1 LEAGMTAAEED
12 TPWLRLARFSGDREE
27 NERLWNG
34 YQKYLLRPNKWNYR
48 LQMENPKFADIVDL
62 SDAEIQS
69 IQTKI
74 PDLPKELEWG
84 GAIVLSE
91 GFTEIKTP
99 LELNGFYFA
108 FRVVIKNTTFKRS
121 FFLYNAQFAAD
132 LEVYNCIFKHRLIA
146 IAAIFG
152 PSTEFYKCRFI
163 GGASFNFTK
172 IKSSCFNKAIF
183 KVTANFHASIF
194 NGSSTFNEA
203 IFKGKA
209 NFSNATV
216 DGRINFDKATFCD
229 GASFDDARPDR
240 SAAPLSFNATK
251 FCKHP
256 PHFFGR
262 ALHEDTDWTGV
273 KLPNAGRKTAQCEC
287 LQENDKRADDTVQM
301 ADKPRDSEAQAALS
315 RELLEHD
322 KRAYEQLRIKCGAL
336 GKVEDEHLFF
346 RREMELTGR
355 LSPWYT
361 RATYW
366 LYHLVSDYGYSY
378 WRPIAGMVGV
388 WYVWSLFYAL
398 HFMARDQLHLCMD
411 RLELLRSTAGLSF
424 ANIFSVF
431 GFYRRF
437 PSDLLVDPTVVT
449 VLLTVSE
456 TLLGFVFLFFL
467 GLGLR
472 TRFRLR

>member
-12 TPWLRLARFSGDREE
+12 TPWLRLARISRSHKE
-27 NERLWNG
+27 NIRLWNG
-34 YQKYLLRPNKWNYR
+34 YQKYLLGSFLFDYHS
-48 LQMENPKFADIVDL
+48 QMENPRFADIADL
-62 SDAEIQS
+62 SDAEIRN
-69 IQTKI
+69 IQTRI
-74 PDLPKELEWG
+74 PDLPIELERH
-84 GAIVLSE
+84 GAIVLTE
-91 GFTEIKTP
+91 GLTEIKTP
-99 LELNGFYFA
+99 LELDGFYFA
-108 FRVVIKNTTFKRS
+108 FRVVIGNTTFKRS
-121 FFLYNAQFAAD
+121 FFLNNAQFAAN
-132 LEVYNCIFKHRLIA
+132 LEVYNCIFKHRLNA
-146 IAAIFG
+146 TAAIFG
-152 PSTEFYKCRFI
+152 PSTEFYECRFI
-163 GGASFNFTK
+163 EGASFNFTK
-172 IKSSCFNKAIF
+172 IEWSSFSKAIF
-183 KVTANFHASIF
+183 KMTANFHASIF
-194 NGSSTFNEA
+194 NGSNTFEDA

-209 NFSNATV
+209 DFSNATV

-240 SAAPLSFNATK
+240 SAAPLSFNATE
-251 FCKHP
+251 FCKRP
-256 PHFFGR
+256 PSFFGR
-262 ALHEDTDWTGV
+262 KMHENTDWTGV
-273 KLPNAGRKTAQCEC
+273 KLPNAE
-287 LQENDKRADDTVQM
+287 E
-301 ADKPRDSEAQAALS
+301 QAPLS
-315 RELLEHD
+315 RASLEND

-336 GKVEDEHLFF
+336 GKVEDEHMFF

-388 WYVWSLFYAL
+388 WYFWSLFYAL

-411 RLELLRSTAGLSF
+411 RLELLRSAMGLSF

>member
-1 LEAGMTAAEED
+1 MTAAED
-12 TPWLRLARFSGDREE
+12 KNPWLRLARFSKFHKE
-27 NERLWNG
+27 NIQLWNG
-34 YQKYLLRPNKWNYR
+34 YQKYLLGSFLFDYDS
-48 LQMENPKFADIVDL
+48 QMENPKFANIVDL

-74 PDLPKELEWG
+74 PDLPKELERD

-91 GFTEIKTP
+91 GLTEIKTP
-99 LELNGFYFA
+99 LELDGFYFA
-108 FRVVIKNTTFKRS
+108 FRVVSGNTTFKRS
-121 FFLYNAQFAAD
+121 LFLNNAQFAAD
-132 LEVYNCIFKHRLIA
+132 LEVDNCVFREDLYA
-146 IAAIFG
+146 TAANFG
-152 PSTEFYKCRFI
+152 PFTTFRECRFI
-163 GGASFNFTK
+163 GYASFNFATFDR
-172 IKSSCFNKAIF
+172 SRFSKAIF
-183 KVTANFHASIF
+183 NDTADFYASIF
-194 NGSSTFNEA
+194 NASSTFNEA

-209 NFSNATV
+209 DFSNVTV
-216 DGRINFDKATFCD
+216 DGQIIFDKATFCD

-315 RELLEHD
+315 RKLLEHD

-346 RREMELTGR
+346 RREMELTGH

-366 LYHLVSDYGYSY
+366 LYHLVSDYGHSY

-388 WYVWSLFYAL
+388 WYFWSLFYAL

-411 RLELLRSTAGLSF
+411 RLELLRSTMGLSF
-424 ANIFSVF
+424 ANIFAVF

-437 PSDLLVDPTVVT
+437 PSDLLADPTVVT

>member
-1 LEAGMTAAEED
+1 MTAAEED
-12 TPWLRLARFSGDREE
+12 TPWLRLARISRDHAE

-34 YQKYLLRPNKWNYR
+34 YQKYLLRPDKWSYQR
-48 LQMENPKFADIVDL
+48 QLKNPKFVDIVDL
-62 SDAEIQS
+62 SDAEIRS

-74 PDLPKELEWG
+74 PDLQKEMAWP
-84 GAIVLSE
+84 AIISLNA
-91 GFTEIKTP
+91 GITANAGLTEIKTP
-99 LELNGFYFA
+99 LKLDGFYFA
-108 FRVVIKNTTFKRS
+108 FGVVIRKTTFTSVLTLKH
-121 FFLYNAQFAAD
+121 AQFA
-132 LEVYNCIFKHRLIA
+132 RGA
-146 IAAIFG
+146 IVDDCVFEKGLNAKGASIGQF
-152 PSTEFYKCRFI
+152 TLFIKCRFI
-163 GGASFNFTK
+163 RTISFRDAKFKTVVFNRANFKNDCYFTDAEFAEAASFK
-172 IKSSCFNKAIF
+172 D
-183 KVTANFHASIF
+183 SIF
-194 NGSSTFNEA
+194 TDS
-203 IFKGKA
+203 
-209 NFSNATV
+209 V
-216 DGRINFDKATFCD
+216 
-229 GASFDDARPDR
+229 SFDSVEFHNVTSFNLAAAS
-240 SAAPLSFNATK
+240 SAAVPISFKDAK
-251 FCKHP
+251 FFKHP
-256 PHFFGR
+256 PRFFGR
-262 ALHEDTDWTGV
+262 KMHENTNWTGV
-273 KLPNAGRKTAQCEC
+273 KLPNA
-287 LQENDKRADDTVQM
+287 
-301 ADKPRDSEAQAALS
+301 EAQAALS

-388 WYVWSLFYAL
+388 WYFWSLFYAL

-411 RLELLRSTAGLSF
+411 RLELLRSAMGLSF
-424 ANIFSVF
+424 ANIFAVF

>member
-1 LEAGMTAAEED
+1 MTAAEED
-12 TPWLRLARFSGDREE
+12 TPWLRLARISRSHKE
-27 NERLWNG
+27 NIRLWNG
-34 YQKYLLRPNKWNYR
+34 YQKYLLGSFLFDYHS
-48 LQMENPKFADIVDL
+48 QMENPRFADIADL
-62 SDAEIQS
+62 SDAEIRN
-69 IQTKI
+69 IQTRI
-74 PDLPKELEWG
+74 PDLPIELERH
-84 GAIVLSE
+84 GAIVLTE
-91 GFTEIKTP
+91 GLTEIKTP
-99 LELNGFYFA
+99 LELDGFYFA
-108 FRVVIKNTTFKRS
+108 FRVVIGNTTFKRS
-121 FFLYNAQFAAD
+121 FFFNNAQFAAN
-132 LEVYNCIFKHRLIA
+132 LEVYNCIFKHRLNA
-146 IAAIFG
+146 TAAIFG
-152 PSTEFYKCRFI
+152 PSTEFYECRFI
-163 GGASFNFTK
+163 EGASFNFTK
-172 IKSSCFNKAIF
+172 IEWSSFSKAIF
-183 KVTANFHASIF
+183 KMTANFHASIF
-194 NGSSTFNEA
+194 NGSNTFEDA

-209 NFSNATV
+209 DFSNATV

-229 GASFDDARPDR
+229 GASFDDARPDP
-240 SAAPLSFNATK
+240 SAAPLSFNATE

-256 PHFFGR
+256 PSFFGR
-262 ALHEDTDWTGV
+262 KMHENTDWTGV

-301 ADKPRDSEAQAALS
+301 ADKPMDPKVQAAQS
-315 RELLEHD
+315 RDLLEDD

-336 GKVEDEHLFF
+336 GKVEDEHMFF

-366 LYHLVSDYGYSY
+366 LYHLVSDYGHSY
-378 WRPIAGMVGV
+378 WRPIAGMGGL
-388 WYVWSLFYAL
+388 WYLWSLFYAL

-411 RLELLRSTAGLSF
+411 RVELLLSAMGLSF
-424 ANIFSVF
+424 ANIFAVF

-437 PSDLLVDPTVVT
+437 PSDLLADPTFVT